1 LWRERKRKIEAMKRK
16 EWNEMRVG
24 AEAELAAKVRELR
37 QEMFNLRLQQQA
49 ARLERP
55 TRLREVR
62 RDIARLETE
71 LRARQI
77 KAAVPTPAK

>member
-77 KAAVPTPAK
+77 KAAVLTPAK